1 LEQQQW
7 FLRFSNLLDTGRIG
21 RLLIAY
27 TSFCGREADAA
38 WHQYI
43 VRVQLGGGRC
53 GTTTLEMHQW
63 MRGRLTRHQVKA
75 FEDVPFTLQHN
86 VSPEKSVWDNMIPSR
101 AIIYLNG
108 FVQIRES
115 EQYSL
120 DMLKSMT
127 RSVRMSK
134 LNQSHAREH
143 MMRDERD
150 AFGQSPFD
158 RTKQRAAKSR
168 I

>member
-1 LEQQQW
+1 
-7 FLRFSNLLDTGRIG
+7 
-21 RLLIAY
+21 
-27 TSFCGREADAA
+27 
-38 WHQYI
+38 
-43 VRVQLGGGRC
+43 
-53 GTTTLEMHQW
+53 
-63 MRGRLTRHQVKA
+63 
-75 FEDVPFTLQHN
+75 
-86 VSPEKSVWDNMIPSR
+86 MIPSR

-108 FVQIRES
+108 FLQLCES

-127 RSVRMSK
+127 RSIRMFK

-150 AFGQSPFD
+150 TFDQSPFD